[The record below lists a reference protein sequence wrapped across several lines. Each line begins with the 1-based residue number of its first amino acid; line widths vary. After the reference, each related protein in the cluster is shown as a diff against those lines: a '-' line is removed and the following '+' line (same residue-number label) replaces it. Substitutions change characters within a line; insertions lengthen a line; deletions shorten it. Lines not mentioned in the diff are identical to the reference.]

1 MWQQNKSLISALWIR
16 FVVCRTANPTACKAT
31 ANQILNINH
40 QYNMQKYTKVA
51 EIKDAIAK
59 AKADGKTI
67 GLVPTMGALHEG
79 HLSLIR
85 RAAQENDVV
94 VVSLFVN
101 PIQFNNKE
109 DLAKYPRTVDADLK
123 LIESVEG
130 TIFVLVPSVEEMY
143 PEPVKEEYHFGP
155 LEEVMEGPQRPGHF
169 SGVAVVVRRLFDI
182 ATPDRAYFGEKDYQQ
197 LAIIR
202 NLIEQI
208 KYPIEIVA
216 CPIVRAD
223 DGLALSSRNMRL
235 SPAAR
240 AVAPAIHDT
249 LEQAAEM
256 AEYEDVDDVKEWVMS
271 TLGSFHEVNADQC
284 PDGLKFEPEYFE
296 VVNARTLQPIEN
308 WEEAGNDG
316 AVGCIAVWLDGV
328 RLIDIVKF

>member
-1 MWQQNKSLISALWIR
+1 MHKFETVSSIKEAL
-16 FVVCRTANPTACKAT
+16 
-31 ANQILNINH
+31 
-40 QYNMQKYTKVA
+40 
-51 EIKDAIAK
+51 AK
-59 AKADGKTI
+59 AKAEGKTI

-85 RAAQENDVV
+85 RAAKENDVA
-94 VVSLFVN
+94 VVSMFVN

-109 DLAKYPRTVDADLK
+109 DLEKYPRTIDADLK
-123 LIESVEG
+123 LVEGVEG
-130 TIFVLVPSVEEMY
+130 TVFAFVPSVEEMY
-143 PEPVKEEYHFGP
+143 PEPVKQEYHFGP

-182 ATPDRAYFGEKDYQQ
+182 AEPKRAYFGEKDYQQ

-208 KYPIEIVA
+208 HYDIEIVA

-240 AVAPAIHDT
+240 AIAPAIYDT
-249 LEQAAEM
+249 LQQAAEM
-256 AEYEDVDDVKEWVMS
+256 AEYEDVDEVKEWVMS
-271 TLGSFHEVNADQC
+271 TLASFHEVNADQC
-284 PDGLKFEPEYFE
+284 PDGLMFEPEYFE
-296 VVNARTLQPIEN
+296 VVNARTLQPIED
-308 WEEAGNDG
+308 WDETGDDG

-328 RLIDIVKF
+328 RLIDVVKF

>member
-1 MWQQNKSLISALWIR
+1 MK
-16 FVVCRTANPTACKAT
+16 
-31 ANQILNINH
+31 QI
-40 QYNMQKYTKVA
+40 TKVA
-51 EIKDAIAK
+51 ELQQAVAEAK
-59 AKADGKTI
+59 AQNLEI

-79 HLSLIR
+79 HLSLIE
-85 RAAQENDVV
+85 RALKENDFV

-109 DLAKYPRTVDADLK
+109 DLAKYPRTIEADLD
-123 LIESVEG
+123 
-130 TIFVLVPSVEEMY
+130 LVKSLELRIKGACTDRLVAFTPTVEEMY
-143 PEPVKEEYHFGP
+143 PDGEPTEIIYHFGP
-155 LEEVMEGPQRPGHF
+155 VEEVMEGPRRPGHF
-169 SGVAVVVRRLFDI
+169 SGVAVVVRRLFDL
-182 ATPDRAYFGEKDYQQ
+182 AQPKRAYFGEKDYQQ
-197 LAIIR
+197 VAVIR
-202 NLIEQI
+202 ALLEQI
-208 KYPIEIVA
+208 KYPIELVP

-240 AVAPAIHDT
+240 AIAPTINAT

-256 AEYEDVDDVKEWVMS
+256 AEYEDVDDVKEWVVD
-271 TLGSFHEVNADQC
+271 TLASFHEVNPTLC

-296 VVNARTLQPIEN
+296 IVDARTLQPIEN
-308 WEEAGNDG
+308 WDAAGDLG

>member
-1 MWQQNKSLISALWIR
+1 
-16 FVVCRTANPTACKAT
+16 
-31 ANQILNINH
+31 
-40 QYNMQKYTKVA
+40 MQKFTTVESLKQAVA
-51 EIKDAIAK
+51 HAK
-59 AKADGKTI
+59 SEGKTV

-85 RAAQENDVV
+85 KAKEQNDIV

-109 DLAKYPRTVDADLK
+109 DLAKYPRTVDADCEKIEK
-123 LIESVEG
+123 LENELQPGSNV
-130 TIFVLVPSVEEMY
+130 IFAFIPSVEEMY
-143 PEPVKEEYHFGP
+143 PEPVKDEYHFGP

-182 ATPDRAYFGEKDYQQ
+182 VEPKRAYFGEKDYQQ

-235 SPAAR
+235 SPEAR
-240 AVAPAIHDT
+240 AIAPAINAT

-256 AEYEDVDDVKEWVMS
+256 AECEDVDDVKEWVMD
-271 TLGSFHEVNADQC
+271 TLGSFHEVNAEQC
-284 PDGLKFEPEYFE
+284 PNGLKFEPEYFE
-296 VVNARTLQPIEN
+296 IVNAKTLQPIEN
-308 WEEAGNDG
+308 WEDAAEDG

-328 RLIDIVKF
+328 RLIDVVKF

>member
-1 MWQQNKSLISALWIR
+1 
-16 FVVCRTANPTACKAT
+16 
-31 ANQILNINH
+31 
-40 QYNMQKYTKVA
+40 MQTLTTVA
-51 EIKDAIAK
+51 AVKEAVDK
-59 AKADGKTI
+59 AKKEGKTI
-67 GLVPTMGALHEG
+67 GLVPTMGALHDG
-79 HLSLIR
+79 HLSLVAKAR
-85 RAAQENDVV
+85 QQNDVV
-94 VVSLFVN
+94 IVSVFVN

-109 DLAKYPRTVDADLK
+109 DLAKYPRTVEADCEK
-123 LIESVEG
+123 LASAGADIA
-130 TIFVLVPSVEEMY
+130 FVPTVEEMY
-143 PEPVKEEYHFGP
+143 PEPVTDVYHFGP

-182 ATPDRAYFGEKDYQQ
+182 AQPNRAYFGEKDYQQ

-202 NLIEQI
+202 DLIRQI
-208 KYPIEIVA
+208 NYPIEIVP

-240 AVAPAIHDT
+240 AIAPAIFDT
-249 LEQAAEM
+249 LQQAAEM
-256 AEYEDVDDVKEWVMS
+256 AEYEEVDEVKEWVVN
-271 TLGSFHEVNADQC
+271 TLGSFHEVNAEQC

-296 VVNARTLQPIEN
+296 VVNARTLQPIET
-308 WEEAGNDG
+308 WDEAGDDG

>member
-1 MWQQNKSLISALWIR
+1 
-16 FVVCRTANPTACKAT
+16 
-31 ANQILNINH
+31 
-40 QYNMQKYTKVA
+40 MQKFTTVESLKQAVA
-51 EIKDAIAK
+51 HAK
-59 AKADGKTI
+59 SEGKTV

-85 RAAQENDVV
+85 KAKEQNDIV

-109 DLAKYPRTVDADLK
+109 DLAKYPRTVDADCEKIEK
-123 LIESVEG
+123 LENELQPGSNV
-130 TIFVLVPSVEEMY
+130 IFAFIPSVEEMY

-182 ATPDRAYFGEKDYQQ
+182 VEPKRAYFGEKDYQQ

-235 SPAAR
+235 SPEAR
-240 AVAPAIHDT
+240 AIAPAINAT

-256 AEYEDVDDVKEWVMS
+256 AECEEVDDVKEWVMD
-271 TLGSFHEVNADQC
+271 TLGSFHEVNAEQC
-284 PDGLKFEPEYFE
+284 PNGLKFEPEYFE
-296 VVNARTLQPIEN
+296 IVNAKTLQPIEN
-308 WEEAGNDG
+308 WEDAGEDG

-328 RLIDIVKF
+328 RLIDVVKF

>member
-1 MWQQNKSLISALWIR
+1 
-16 FVVCRTANPTACKAT
+16 
-31 ANQILNINH
+31 
-40 QYNMQKYTKVA
+40 MQKFTTVA
-51 EIKDAIAK
+51 SLKQAVANAK
-59 AKADGKTI
+59 SEGKTV

-85 RAAQENDVV
+85 KAKEQNDIV

-109 DLAKYPRTVDADLK
+109 DLAKYPRTVDADCEKIEK
-123 LIESVEG
+123 LDNELQPGSNVILAF
-130 TIFVLVPSVEEMY
+130 IPSVEEMY
-143 PEPVKEEYHFGP
+143 PEPVKDEYHFGP

-182 ATPDRAYFGEKDYQQ
+182 VEPKRAYFGEKDYQQ

-235 SPAAR
+235 SPEAR
-240 AVAPAIHDT
+240 AIAPAINAT

-256 AEYEDVDDVKEWVMS
+256 AECEDVDDVKEWVMD
-271 TLGSFHEVNADQC
+271 TLGSFHEVNAEQC
-284 PDGLKFEPEYFE
+284 PNGLKFEPEYFE
-296 VVNARTLQPIEN
+296 IVNAKTLQPIEN
-308 WEEAGNDG
+308 WEDAGEDG

-328 RLIDIVKF
+328 RLIDVVKF

>member
-1 MWQQNKSLISALWIR
+1 
-16 FVVCRTANPTACKAT
+16 
-31 ANQILNINH
+31 
-40 QYNMQKYTKVA
+40 MQKFETVA
-51 EIKDAIAK
+51 SIKEALAK
-59 AKADGKTI
+59 AKAEGKSV

-85 RAAQENDVV
+85 KALEQNDVV

-109 DLAKYPRTVDADLK
+109 DLAKYPRTVDADLE
-123 LIESVEG
+123 LIENLQNSEFAGQQKSV
-130 TIFVLVPSVEEMY
+130 FVLVPSVEEMY
-143 PEPVKEEYHFGP
+143 PEPVKEVYHFGP

-182 ATPDRAYFGEKDYQQ
+182 AEPQRAYFGEKDYQQ

-208 KYPIEIVA
+208 KYPIEIVP

-240 AVAPAIHDT
+240 AIAPAIYDT
-249 LEQAAEM
+249 LQQAAEM
-256 AEYEDVDDVKEWVMS
+256 AECEDVDDVKEWVMS
-271 TLGSFHEVNADQC
+271 SLASFHEVNEEQC
-284 PDGLKFEPEYFE
+284 PNGLKFEPEYFE
-296 VVNARTLQPIEN
+296 IVNAKTLQPIEN
-308 WEEAGNDG
+308 WEDAGDDG
-316 AVGCIAVWLDGV
+316 AVGCITVWLDGV
-328 RLIDIVKF
+328 RLIDVVKF